1 MFTVEIIVNGI
12 EAILSYILFRS
23 AIPQQRKEIQQIA
36 GGIVLGAAASFCNF
50 LYLDSTLQIVL
61 IWLLHIGCAF
71 LCFGGT
77 KSEKLLWSSGR
88 MFISLISEKL
98 ALRFVIML
106 QVRDVFAVLR
116 SGTLRYQAMAVYVL
130 VGIFAVVCL
139 CRLKKQKFDLPLQY
153 QAALILFVLCVLS
166 AADLLSDYM
175 LVTYENG
182 SAREVLLSDA
192 VTFLIIVM
200 VFLLLYVVNR
210 LAQIYEERN
219 RLAAEKQHQEGILKV
234 YEESQKMQKIFRAW
248 KHDYRNH
255 CQVVDGL
262 IQCGEYKKARE
273 YLRGLQREMDQSLSF
288 ISTGD
293 PVLDIILTSKI
304 ESARQKDIKVEINIW
319 WEKIAGMQEQQITT
333 LFGNLLDNA
342 IEANL
347 YVKDTEKRFIQIN
360 TKPFLGNMVIKIR
373 NRYDGMIQKN
383 ESGFVSRKEEDFH
396 GIGIKQI
403 EKVAGELG
411 GFCRFQA
418 EEDVFTA
425 EIVIPGSCLSE

>member
-1 MFTVEIIVNGI
+1 
-12 EAILSYILFRS
+12 
-23 AIPQQRKEIQQIA
+23 
-36 GGIVLGAAASFCNF
+36 
-50 LYLDSTLQIVL
+50 
-61 IWLLHIGCAF
+61 
-71 LCFGGT
+71 
-77 KSEKLLWSSGR
+77 
-88 MFISLISEKL
+88 
-98 ALRFVIML
+98 
-106 QVRDVFAVLR
+106 
-116 SGTLRYQAMAVYVL
+116 
-130 VGIFAVVCL
+130 
-139 CRLKKQKFDLPLQY
+139 
-153 QAALILFVLCVLS
+153 
-166 AADLLSDYM
+166 
-175 LVTYENG
+175 
-182 SAREVLLSDA
+182 
-192 VTFLIIVM
+192 
-200 VFLLLYVVNR
+200 
-210 LAQIYEERN
+210 
-219 RLAAEKQHQEGILKV
+219 
-234 YEESQKMQKIFRAW
+234 
-248 KHDYRNH
+248 
-255 CQVVDGL
+255 
-262 IQCGEYKKARE
+262 
-273 YLRGLQREMDQSLSF
+273 MDQSLPF